1 MKNIK
6 RKVTAIVLST
16 LFAAMQVSYASI
28 DTGLGVGNGGAD
40 INNVTGGYQGIDGV
54 GTGNVDLNFN
64 GNAHVNWDH
73 LNINKGESLNFNAV
87 DGANN
92 LTILNTVN
100 HGMSTISGQISANS
114 GIGQLIIANP
124 NGVLFDGCQFTT
136 AGDLMVTTQD
146 MSQMNVNDLSNAK
159 FTQIYDNNGN
169 LIGIDIKNG
178 ATFNIGGE
186 YNVLAPSINI
196 ANSTIK
202 ADSVRLV
209 TANGQD
215 YLALG
220 AKVPTDKPVVRM
232 EAVDIDGD
240 VYIQAGPGK
249 VHTVSGGKIT
259 GNLKVESEDRV
270 ALNYNDN
277 GQKLSVTGDVD
288 VTANGEYLFL
298 RNAEVG
304 GNLSM
309 TNGGGFLDVGN
320 LTVTGDAIL
329 RTTDL
334 SQGAYRHF
342 VHVIGDTNIGGDL
355 TINSLN
361 NIHIGGYDY
370 DAIQLA
376 DGSLTVGGAIDAYAN
391 NGTIAVTID
400 TTADTIKLTSE
411 QLNII
416 TDGKALLTANDY
428 QFKAHGYIGGLSTTD
443 DSTVD
448 AQIRYVME
456 KYQLLG
462 NPKSHTYL
470 NIAGGTVSNIE
481 TKATAYVDSKGNM
494 DLTGANA
501 NNIYIGSDKDITI
514 LGDGV
519 HANNITVAGKTDNL
533 TVETAANSRD
543 YTLKYTNI
551 RDAKEITIDKS
562 TEITYDMA
570 NGENGWNI
578 RDPRPENTTYLV
590 VKGNGDNPNP
600 DPDPNPDP
608 TPIPDGN
615 ENTKVLRSYENQSVN
630 MSQVY
635 TPVAYAADLD
645 DDQIDRGVR
654 KNVDGS
660 VTVVRAFP
668 MVN

>member
-1 MKNIK
+1 
-6 RKVTAIVLST
+6 
-16 LFAAMQVSYASI
+16 
-28 DTGLGVGNGGAD
+28 
-40 INNVTGGYQGIDGV
+40 
-54 GTGNVDLNFN
+54 
-64 GNAHVNWDH
+64 
-73 LNINKGESLNFNAV
+73 
-87 DGANN
+87 
-92 LTILNTVN
+92 
-100 HGMSTISGQISANS
+100 MSTISGQISANS

-159 FTQIYDNNGN
+159 FTQIYDSNGN

-249 VHTVSGGKIT
+249 VHTVSGGKIN
-259 GNLKVESEDRV
+259 GNLTVNSEDRV

-277 GQKLSVTGDVD
+277 GKKLVVTGDVN
-288 VTANGEYLFL
+288 VTADGEYLFL
-298 RNAEVG
+298 RDAEVG

-334 SQGAYRHF
+334 SQGEYRHF

-355 TINSLN
+355 TIDSLH

-370 DAIQLA
+370 DAKQLA
-376 DGSLTVGGAIDAYAN
+376 DGSLTVGGAIDAYAH

-411 QLNII
+411 NLNII

-428 QFKAHGYIGGLSTTD
+428 QFKAKGYIGGLSTTNN
-443 DSTVD
+443 STVD
-448 AQIRYVME
+448 DQVIYVME
-456 KYQLLG
+456 NYKLLD

-481 TKATAYVDSKGNM
+481 TEATAYIDSKGNM

-578 RDPRPENTTYLV
+578 RDPRPEDTTYLV
-590 VKGNGDNPNP
+590 VKGGGGENPE
-600 DPDPNPDP
+600 PNPDP

-615 ENTKVLRSYENQSVN
+615 ENAKVLRSYENQSVN

>member
-1 MKNIK
+1 MKNLK

-28 DTGLGVGNGGAD
+28 DTGLGAGNGGAD
-40 INNVTGGYQGIDGV
+40 INNITGGYQGINGV
-54 GTGNVDLNFN
+54 GTGNVDLNFD

-87 DGANN
+87 NGANN

-159 FTQIYDNNGN
+159 FTQIYDSNGN

-249 VHTVSGGKIT
+249 VHTVSGGKIN
-259 GNLKVESEDRV
+259 GNLTVNSEDRV

-277 GQKLSVTGDVD
+277 GKKLVVTGDVN
-288 VTANGEYLFL
+288 VTADGEYLFL
-298 RNAEVG
+298 RDAEVG

-334 SQGAYRHF
+334 SQGEYRHF

-355 TINSLN
+355 TIDSLH

-370 DAIQLA
+370 DAKQLA
-376 DGSLTVGGAIDAYAN
+376 DGSLTVGGAIDAYAH

-411 QLNII
+411 NLNII

-428 QFKAHGYIGGLSTTD
+428 QFKAKGYIGGLSTTNN
-443 DSTVD
+443 STVD
-448 AQIRYVME
+448 DQVIYVME
-456 KYQLLG
+456 NYKLLD

-481 TKATAYVDSKGNM
+481 TEATAYIDSKGNM

-578 RDPRPENTTYLV
+578 RDPRPEDTTYLV
-590 VKGNGDNPNP
+590 VKGGGGENPE
-600 DPDPNPDP
+600 PNPDP

-615 ENTKVLRSYENQSVN
+615 ENAKVLRSYENQSVN

>member
-1 MKNIK
+1 MKNLK

-28 DTGLGVGNGGAD
+28 DTGLGAGNGGAD
-40 INNVTGGYQGIDGV
+40 INNITGGYQGIDGV
-54 GTGNVDLNFN
+54 GTGNVDLNFD

-87 DGANN
+87 NGANN

-159 FTQIYDNNGN
+159 FTQIYDSNGN

-249 VHTVSGGKIT
+249 VHTVSGGKIN
-259 GNLKVESEDRV
+259 GNLTVNSEDRV

-277 GQKLSVTGDVD
+277 GKKLVVTGDVN

-298 RNAEVG
+298 RDAEVG

-334 SQGAYRHF
+334 SQGEYRHF

-355 TINSLN
+355 TIDSLH

-370 DAIQLA
+370 DAKQLA
-376 DGSLTVGGAIDAYAN
+376 DGSLTVGGAIDAYAH

-411 QLNII
+411 NLNII

-428 QFKAHGYIGGLSTTD
+428 QFKAKGYIGGLSTTNN
-443 DSTVD
+443 STVD
-448 AQIRYVME
+448 DQVIYVME
-456 KYQLLG
+456 NYKLLD

-481 TKATAYVDSKGNM
+481 TEATAYIDSKGNM

-519 HANNITVAGKTDNL
+519 HANTITVAGKTDNL

-578 RDPRPENTTYLV
+578 RDPRPEDTTYLV
-590 VKGNGDNPNP
+590 VKGGGGENPE
-600 DPDPNPDP
+600 PNPDP

-615 ENTKVLRSYENQSVN
+615 ENAKVLRSYENQSVN

>member
-1 MKNIK
+1 MKNLK

-28 DTGLGVGNGGAD
+28 DTGLGAGNGGAD
-40 INNVTGGYQGIDGV
+40 INNITGGYQGIDGV
-54 GTGNVDLNFN
+54 GTGNVDLNFD

-87 DGANN
+87 NGANN

-159 FTQIYDNNGN
+159 FTQIYDSNGN

-249 VHTVSGGKIT
+249 VHTVSGGKIN
-259 GNLKVESEDRV
+259 GNLTVNSEDRV

-277 GQKLSVTGDVD
+277 GKKLVVTGDVN
-288 VTANGEYLFL
+288 VTADGEYLFL
-298 RNAEVG
+298 RDAEVG

-334 SQGAYRHF
+334 SQGEYRHF

-355 TINSLN
+355 TIDSLH

-370 DAIQLA
+370 DAKQLA
-376 DGSLTVGGAIDAYAN
+376 DGSLTVGGAIDAYAH

-411 QLNII
+411 NLNII

-428 QFKAHGYIGGLSTTD
+428 QFKAKGYIGGLSTTNN
-443 DSTVD
+443 STVD
-448 AQIRYVME
+448 DQVIYVME
-456 KYQLLG
+456 NYKLLD

-481 TKATAYVDSKGNM
+481 TEATAYIDSKGNM

-562 TEITYDMA
+562 TEITYEMA

-578 RDPRPENTTYLV
+578 RDPRPEDTTYLV
-590 VKGNGDNPNP
+590 VKGGGGENPE
-600 DPDPNPDP
+600 PNPDP

-615 ENTKVLRSYENQSVN
+615 ENAKVLRSYENQSVN

>member
-1 MKNIK
+1 MKNLK

-28 DTGLGVGNGGAD
+28 DTGLGAGNGGAD
-40 INNVTGGYQGIDGV
+40 INNITGGYQGIDGV
-54 GTGNVDLNFN
+54 GTGNVDLNFD

-87 DGANN
+87 NGANN

-159 FTQIYDNNGN
+159 FTQIYDSNGN

-249 VHTVSGGKIT
+249 VHTVSGGKIN
-259 GNLKVESEDRV
+259 GNLTVNSEDRV

-277 GQKLSVTGDVD
+277 GKKLVVTGDVN
-288 VTANGEYLFL
+288 VTADGEYLFL
-298 RNAEVG
+298 RDAEVG

-334 SQGAYRHF
+334 SQGEYRHF

-355 TINSLN
+355 TIDSLH

-370 DAIQLA
+370 DAKQLA
-376 DGSLTVGGAIDAYAN
+376 DGSLTVGGAIDAYAH

-411 QLNII
+411 NLNII

-428 QFKAHGYIGGLSTTD
+428 QFKAKGYIGGLSTTNN
-443 DSTVD
+443 STVD
-448 AQIRYVME
+448 DQVIYVME
-456 KYQLLG
+456 NYKLLD

-481 TKATAYVDSKGNM
+481 TEATAYIDSKGNM

-562 TEITYDMA
+562 TEITYEMA

-590 VKGNGDNPNP
+590 VKGGGGENPE
-600 DPDPNPDP
+600 PNPDP

-615 ENTKVLRSYENQSVN
+615 ENAKVLRSYENQSVN

>member
-1 MKNIK
+1 MKNLK
-6 RKVTAIVLST
+6 RKVSAIVLSIAFVSMQSA
-16 LFAAMQVSYASI
+16 FAVI
-28 DTGLGVGNGGAD
+28 ETGLGGGSN
-40 INNVTGGYQGIDGV
+40 INNVTGGYAGIDGA

-64 GNAHVNWDH
+64 GNAHVNWDT
-73 LNINKGESLNFNAV
+73 LNVNKGESLNFNAV
-87 DGANN
+87 NGANN

-114 GIGQLIIANP
+114 GIGQLIISNP

-146 MSQMNVNDLSNAK
+146 MSGMNVNDLSNAK

-178 ATFNIGGE
+178 ATFTIGGE
-186 YNVLAPSINI
+186 YNVLAPSVNI

-202 ADSVRLV
+202 ANSVRLV

-249 VHTVSGGKIT
+249 VHTVSGGNIK
-259 GNLKVESEDRV
+259 GNLTVNSEDRV

-277 GQKLSVTGDVD
+277 GKKLVVTGDTN

-298 RNAEVG
+298 RNAEIG
-304 GNLSM
+304 GNLAM
-309 TNGGGFLDVGN
+309 TNGGGFLDVGD
-320 LTVTGDAIL
+320 LTVTGGAIL
-329 RTTDL
+329 KTTDL
-334 SQGAYRHF
+334 SQGSYRHF
-342 VHVIGDTNIGGDL
+342 VHVIGDTVIGGDL
-355 TINSLN
+355 IIDSLN

-370 DAIQLA
+370 DAVKLA
-376 DGSLTVGGAIDAYAN
+376 DGSLTVGGAIDAYADY
-391 NGTIAVTID
+391 GTIAVTID
-400 TTADTIKLTSE
+400 TTADTIKLTSN

-416 TDGKALLTANDY
+416 TDGKALMTANDY
-428 QFKAHGYIGGLSTTD
+428 QFKANGYIGGLGTTANST
-443 DSTVD
+443 SD
-448 AQIRYVME
+448 AQVRYVME
-456 KYQLLG
+456 EYKLLN
-462 NPKSHTYL
+462 NPQSHTYA

-481 TKATAYVDSKGNM
+481 TNANAYIDSKGNM
-494 DLTGANA
+494 NLTGANA

-533 TVETAANSRD
+533 TVETGANSRD

-590 VKGNGDNPNP
+590 VRGNEPNPNPNP
-600 DPDPNPDP
+600 DPDP

-615 ENTKVLRSYENQSVN
+615 ENAKVLRSYENQSVN
-630 MSQVY
+630 MAQVY

>member
-1 MKNIK
+1 MKNLK
-6 RKVTAIVLST
+6 RTVTAIVLST

-28 DTGLGVGNGGAD
+28 DTGLGAGNGGAD
-40 INNVTGGYQGIDGV
+40 INNITGGYQGINGV
-54 GTGNVDLNFN
+54 GTGNVDLNFD

-87 DGANN
+87 NGANN

-159 FTQIYDNNGN
+159 FTQIYDSNGN

-249 VHTVSGGKIT
+249 VHTVSGGKIN
-259 GNLKVESEDRV
+259 GNLTVNSEDGV

-277 GQKLSVTGDVD
+277 GKKLVVTGDVN
-288 VTANGEYLFL
+288 VTADGEYLFL
-298 RNAEVG
+298 RDAEVG

-334 SQGAYRHF
+334 SQGEYRHF

-355 TINSLN
+355 TIDSLH

-370 DAIQLA
+370 DAKQLA
-376 DGSLTVGGAIDAYAN
+376 DGSLTVGGAIDAYAH

-411 QLNII
+411 NLNII

-428 QFKAHGYIGGLSTTD
+428 QFKAKGYIGGLSTTNN
-443 DSTVD
+443 STVD
-448 AQIRYVME
+448 DQVIYVME
-456 KYQLLG
+456 NYKLLD

-481 TKATAYVDSKGNM
+481 TEATAYIDSKGNM

-578 RDPRPENTTYLV
+578 RDPRPEDTTYLV
-590 VKGNGDNPNP
+590 VKGGGGENPE
-600 DPDPNPDP
+600 PNPDP

-615 ENTKVLRSYENQSVN
+615 ENAKVLRSYENQSVN

>member
-1 MKNIK
+1 MKNLK

-28 DTGLGVGNGGAD
+28 DTGLGAGNGGAD
-40 INNVTGGYQGIDGV
+40 INNITGGYQGIDGV
-54 GTGNVDLNFN
+54 GTGNVDLNFD

-87 DGANN
+87 NGANN

-159 FTQIYDNNGN
+159 FTQIYDSNGN

-249 VHTVSGGKIT
+249 VHTVSGGKIN
-259 GNLKVESEDRV
+259 GNLTVNSEDRV

-277 GQKLSVTGDVD
+277 GKKLVVTGDVN
-288 VTANGEYLFL
+288 VTADGEYLFL
-298 RNAEVG
+298 RDAEVG

-334 SQGAYRHF
+334 SQGEYRHF

-355 TINSLN
+355 TIDSLH

-370 DAIQLA
+370 DAKQLA
-376 DGSLTVGGAIDAYAN
+376 DGSLTVGGAIDAYAH

-411 QLNII
+411 NLNII

-428 QFKAHGYIGGLSTTD
+428 QFKAKGYIGGLSTTNN
-443 DSTVD
+443 STVD
-448 AQIRYVME
+448 DQVIYVME
-456 KYQLLG
+456 NYKLLD

-481 TKATAYVDSKGNM
+481 TEATAYIDSKGNM

-578 RDPRPENTTYLV
+578 RDPRPEDTTYLV
-590 VKGNGDNPNP
+590 VKGGGGENPE
-600 DPDPNPDP
+600 PNPDP

-615 ENTKVLRSYENQSVN
+615 ENAKVLRSYENQSVN

>member
-1 MKNIK
+1 MKNLK

-28 DTGLGVGNGGAD
+28 DTGLGAGNGGAD
-40 INNVTGGYQGIDGV
+40 INNITGGYQGINGV
-54 GTGNVDLNFN
+54 GTGNVDLNFD

-87 DGANN
+87 NGANN

-146 MSQMNVNDLSNAK
+146 MSQMNVNDLSNTK
-159 FTQIYDNNGN
+159 FTQIYDSNGN

-249 VHTVSGGKIT
+249 VHTVSGGKIN
-259 GNLKVESEDRV
+259 GNLTVNSEDRV

-277 GQKLSVTGDVD
+277 GKKLVVTGDVN

-298 RNAEVG
+298 RDAEVG

-334 SQGAYRHF
+334 SQGEYRHF

-355 TINSLN
+355 TIDSLH

-370 DAIQLA
+370 DAKQLA
-376 DGSLTVGGAIDAYAN
+376 DGSLTVGGAIDAYAH

-411 QLNII
+411 NLNII

-428 QFKAHGYIGGLSTTD
+428 QFKAKGYIGGLSTTNN
-443 DSTVD
+443 STVD
-448 AQIRYVME
+448 DQVIYVME
-456 KYQLLG
+456 NYKLLD

-481 TKATAYVDSKGNM
+481 TEATAYIDSKGNM

-578 RDPRPENTTYLV
+578 RDPRPEDTTYLV
-590 VKGNGDNPNP
+590 VKGGGGENPE
-600 DPDPNPDP
+600 PNPDP

-615 ENTKVLRSYENQSVN
+615 ENAKVLRSYENQSVN